1 MSRYP
6 RLVGVHV
13 RVHVVSTF
21 NSFGV
26 YAVSTYLRISTRTHK
41 RVCIAYRVYH
51 PKKRSFMDTAL
62 ETQDLLRK
70 RRGYRRGHVDTDL
83 VEG

>member
-1 MSRYP
+1 MNRCP
-6 RLVGVHV
+6 RLVGVHI

-26 YAVSTYLRISTRTHK
+26 YAVSTSLRISTRTHK
-41 RVCIAYRVYH
+41 RVCIAYRVYP
-51 PKKRSFMDTAL
+51 PKKRGRMDTAY
-62 ETQDLLRK
+62 ETNDLLRK
-70 RRGYRRGHVDTDL
+70 RRGHGRGHVDTDL

>member
-1 MSRYP
+1 MNRCP
-6 RLVGVHV
+6 RLVGVHI

-26 YAVSTYLRISTRTHK
+26 YAVSTSLRISTRTHK
-41 RVCIAYRVYH
+41 RVFIEYRVYPH
-51 PKKRSFMDTAL
+51 EKRSFMDTSF

-70 RRGYRRGHVDTDL
+70 RRRYRRGHAGTDL